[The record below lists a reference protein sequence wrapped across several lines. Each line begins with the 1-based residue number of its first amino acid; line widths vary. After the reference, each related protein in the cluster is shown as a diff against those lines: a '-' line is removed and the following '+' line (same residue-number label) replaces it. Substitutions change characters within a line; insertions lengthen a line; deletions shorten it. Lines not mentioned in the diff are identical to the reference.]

1 MLPAAEL
8 VPSGFVTRVV
18 RPDALVEAV
27 DAVVTTISSKT
38 PAASRRLKEA
48 LLNAAVHMRDAA
60 LEREYALDRKS
71 VWLGK
76 SVAVRVDL
84 GGRRIMKNKKYRP
97 KMTQN

>member
-1 MLPAAEL
+1 MAGGGSGNRSFHRIVASLGGFLQVGVQMLPAAEF
-8 VPSGFVTRVV
+8 VAGGFVTSVV

-60 LEREYALDRKS
+60 DRKS
-71 VWLGK
+71 TRLN
-76 SVAVRVDL
+76 SSH
-84 GGRRIMKNKKYRP
+84 
-97 KMTQN
+97 